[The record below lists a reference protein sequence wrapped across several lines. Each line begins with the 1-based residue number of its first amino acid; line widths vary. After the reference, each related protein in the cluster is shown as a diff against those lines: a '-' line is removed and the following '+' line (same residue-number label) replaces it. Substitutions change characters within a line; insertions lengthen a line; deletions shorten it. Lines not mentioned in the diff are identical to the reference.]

1 MQGATLNSLR
11 IAFFLDVYHD
21 NQDAGGT
28 KSRLFLREAITLA
41 QIMGLTGN
49 QPSYTFYLKARN
61 KKEIIWLLFVTE
73 RYLASRTWPLV
84 GTDLERGVAMLHN
97 LPVVLKCNA
106 HFPSPEG
113 DDASHMFPA
122 FLKLINLF
130 WIFDQSGAFDIFQ
143 NSSSDGLNFNTT
155 YSYQTSLEIVK
166 TSSRCSYRL
175 GVKKRYSKQQWLTG
189 FSAHGPQPPKSG
201 SQQK

>member
-1 MQGATLNSLR
+1 M
-11 IAFFLDVYHD
+11 
-21 NQDAGGT
+21 
-28 KSRLFLREAITLA
+28 
-41 QIMGLTGN
+41 
-49 QPSYTFYLKARN
+49 
-61 KKEIIWLLFVTE
+61 LFVTE